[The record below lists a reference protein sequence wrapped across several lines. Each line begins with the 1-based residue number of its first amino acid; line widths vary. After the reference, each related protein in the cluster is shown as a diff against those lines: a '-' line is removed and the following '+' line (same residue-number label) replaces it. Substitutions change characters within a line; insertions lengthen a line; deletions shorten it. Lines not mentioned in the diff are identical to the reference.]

1 MRVRLLQKVNTLLK
15 DLLGDLMPL
24 ILILHELISEQS
36 EQVLKL
42 IAFDAG

>member
-1 MRVRLLQKVNTLLK
+1 MWVRLLQKVNTLLK
-15 DLLGDLMPL
+15 DLLGDLMSL

-36 EQVLKL
+36 EQVLKF